1 MDYKKMYLSL
11 FNSITDSLNALES
24 LNFGQAA
31 DILRQAQSDC
41 EELYVEDAEE
51 LIEQTHGR
59 ALNETQRQRDNR
71 PREDA

>member
-41 EELYVEDAEE
+41 EKLYVEDAEE
-51 LIEQTHGR
+51 LIE
-59 ALNETQRQRDNR
+59 
-71 PREDA
+71 

>member
-41 EELYVEDAEE
+41 EALYVEDAD
-51 LIEQTHGR
+51 LIE
-59 ALNETQRQRDNR
+59 
-71 PREDA
+71 

>member
-41 EELYVEDAEE
+41 EELYVEDTEE
-51 LIEQTHGR
+51 LIE
-59 ALNETQRQRDNR
+59 
-71 PREDA
+71 

>member
-31 DILRQAQSDC
+31 DILRQAQS
-41 EELYVEDAEE
+41 ELYVEDAEE
-51 LIEQTHGR
+51 LIE
-59 ALNETQRQRDNR
+59 
-71 PREDA
+71 

>member
-31 DILRQAQSDC
+31 DILRAG
-41 EELYVEDAEE
+41 AER
-51 LIEQTHGR
+51 LRGAIR
-59 ALNETQRQRDNR
+59 
-71 PREDA
+71 

>member
-11 FNSITDSLNALES
+11 FNSITDSLYALES

-41 EELYVEDAEE
+41 EELYVEDAEA
-51 LIEQTHGR
+51 LIE
-59 ALNETQRQRDNR
+59 
-71 PREDA
+71 

>member
-11 FNSITDSLNALES
+11 FNSITDSLNALER

-51 LIEQTHGR
+51 LIE
-59 ALNETQRQRDNR
+59 
-71 PREDA
+71 

>member
-31 DILRQAQSDC
+31 DILRQAQGDC
-41 EELYVEDAEE
+41 EELYVEDTEE
-51 LIEQTHGR
+51 LIE
-59 ALNETQRQRDNR
+59 
-71 PREDA
+71 

>member
-41 EELYVEDAEE
+41 EGLYVEDAEE
-51 LIEQTHGR
+51 LIE
-59 ALNETQRQRDNR
+59 
-71 PREDA
+71 